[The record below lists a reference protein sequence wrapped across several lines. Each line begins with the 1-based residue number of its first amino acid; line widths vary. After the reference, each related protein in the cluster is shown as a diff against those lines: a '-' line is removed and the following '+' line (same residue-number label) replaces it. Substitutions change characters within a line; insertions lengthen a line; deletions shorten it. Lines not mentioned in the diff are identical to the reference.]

1 MAKLRDFSS
10 WAYREWTLF
19 IDSRRT
25 MLLTSCGKYQKC
37 FSSPLKASSSKSS
50 ASSTA
55 DVSSFSVAALTGL
68 LAMNAVS
75 CRLFCSLL
83 DLLLNSVTRQK
94 QQLFKKWR
102 RPKNGLHR
110 QMPSVFYDNVIQWNP
125 PFDNPLRDVTVPP
138 NTDVFLQRL

>member
-1 MAKLRDFSS
+1 
-10 WAYREWTLF
+10 
-19 IDSRRT
+19 

-68 LAMNAVS
+68 LVMNAVS

-83 DLLLNSVTRQK
+83 DLLLNSNKVLLFLSILHKSSFATRQK
-94 QQLFKKWR
+94 QQLFKKLR

-125 PFDNPLRDVTVPP
+125 PFDNPFRDVTVPP